1 MELRDIRYFQAVAE
15 NGSITKA
22 AQELHIA
29 QPTISRQMQVLEDEL
44 GVQLFIRGK
53 RHIELTPAGAVFLK
67 RISAVLLEINQTTK
81 EIKYFKDDVRGSL
94 SIATNDSM
102 GASILAPIVRAFQ
115 QKYPLITYEL
125 YTAQAQRMA
134 ELLRKSVVD
143 VAFMMTP
150 IDEDQFDY
158 LPLLTSRLG
167 AVMRRDREKGS
178 DADTIRLAELKSI
191 PLILPNRYRSPVC
204 EGFWNRGF
212 GEPQLLCD
220 SHSVSSD
227 IAWVANGIGVSIS
240 PSLCT
245 KMAVYR
251 QNDLIF
257 KKLVDPELSYTNVL
271 VWSKKT
277 PPSHIAE
284 CFIDFLK
291 ENVHSLLLEQ
301 GFSEEELVQSSI
313 SSLYKE

>member
-44 GVQLFIRGK
+44 GVTLFLRGK

-67 RISAVLLEINQTTK
+67 RISAVLLEINQTTR
-81 EIKYFKDDVRGSL
+81 EIKYFKDEIRGTL

-102 GASILAPIVRAFQ
+102 GCSILAPLVRAFQ
-115 QKYPLITYEL
+115 KKYPLITYEL
-125 YTAQAQRMA
+125 YTAQAQRMTQ
-134 ELLRKSVVD
+134 LLRKSVVD

-150 IDEDQFDY
+150 IDEEQFDY
-158 LPLLTSRLG
+158 LPFLTTRLG

-178 DADTIRLAELKSI
+178 EPDSIRLAELKSI
-191 PLILPNRYRSPVC
+191 PLILPNRYRSPIC

-212 GEPQLLCD
+212 GDPQILCD
-220 SHSVSSD
+220 SHSVSND
-227 IAWVANGIGVSIS
+227 IAWVSSGIGVAIS

-245 KMAVYR
+245 KMPAF
-251 QNDLIF
+251 QSGDLIF
-257 KKLVDPELSYTNVL
+257 KNLVDPELSYTNVL
-271 VWSKKT
+271 AWNKKT
-277 PPSHIAE
+277 PPSHIAS
-284 CFIDFLK
+284 CFIEFLR
-291 ENVHSLLLEQ
+291 ENAQQLLTEN
-301 GFSEEELVQSSI
+301 GFTEDELVI
-313 SSLYKE
+313 AD